1 MKQIKIFLAFAVLL
15 SLPVFYFTGCSE
27 KSDVNAPNQLNF
39 ESPQFAIIDI
49 TDVENAVED
58 ATIDTPI
65 TINSVLSNYSFLNMG
80 SGFTAG
86 GPMMRGNPWLERFD
100 FVKHLGF
107 IFRRLNLTDA
117 QKPQLKDLMV
127 KFHETMKPLV
137 KEFFDANKDII
148 KDANAKRKAIVDQV
162 KAGSLSKADAAVKL
176 KELNKA
182 TRDAIKNNPKTVEV
196 KTKMCDARK
205 NLFVEIAKILTPEQ
219 LGKWKIAIAK
229 IPNPCG

>member
-80 SGFTAG
+80 NGFTAG

-100 FVKHLGF
+100 FRKHLGF
-107 IFRRLNLTDA
+107 IFRKLNLTDA
-117 QKPQLKDLMV
+117 QKTQLKDLMV

-148 KDANAKRKAIVDQV
+148 TKANADRKLIIDQV
-162 KAGSLSKADAAVKL
+162 KAGTLTRAEAEAQLKALNQATREKINGNPVTIAVKAKMCTARTQL
-176 KELNKA
+176 FTDIKGILAGDQITKFENLIKL
-182 TRDAIKNNPKTVEV
+182 IKN
-196 KTKMCDARK
+196 
-205 NLFVEIAKILTPEQ
+205 
-219 LGKWKIAIAK
+219 
-229 IPNPCG
+229 PC